1 MRKIEVFT
9 SDNGNLERDFRRA
22 KAHDIAYAFERRAKD
37 KAVGTS
43 SNGTSRIDWGIAL
56 HLLENWDILKPH
68 LDDFEEWLEA
78 DKMEREVAEAAMEDL
93 RDVLAP
99 EIAEAKFYS
108 NPDET
113 VEIGNGTRGPM
124 IPVAGRYRESD
135 DPGGMKPYLDEA
147 KDRIAKR
154 EVFIPKETPY
164 QDDRGKWI
172 HGKPRPDGGWDPV

>member
-68 LDDFEEWLEA
+68 LADFEEWLEA
-78 DKMEREVAEAAMEDL
+78 DLMER
-93 RDVLAP
+93 
-99 EIAEAKFYS
+99 EIAEAKAAEDAEEKFYS
-108 NPDET
+108 KPDET

-124 IPVAGRYRESD
+124 IPVAGRYRESE
-135 DPGGMKPYLDEA
+135 DPAPMKP
-147 KDRIAKR
+147 I
-154 EVFIPKETPY
+154 FIPKEPPY
-164 QDDRGKWI
+164 QDDLGKWV
-172 HGKPRPDGGWDPV
+172 HGKPRPGGGWDPV

>member
-68 LDDFEEWLEA
+68 LADFEEWLEA
-78 DKMEREVAEAAMEDL
+78 DLMER
-93 RDVLAP
+93 
-99 EIAEAKFYS
+99 EIAEAKAAETAEEKFYS
-108 NPDET
+108 KPDET
-113 VEIGNGTRGPM
+113 VEIGNGTRGPL
-124 IPVAGRYRESD
+124 IPVKGRDRAEATYRESD
-135 DPGGMKPYLDEA
+135 DPAPMRP
-147 KDRIAKR
+147 I
-154 EVFIPKETPY
+154 FIPKETPY
-164 QDDRGKWI
+164 QDDLGKWV
-172 HGKPRPDGGWDPV
+172 HGKPRPGGGWDPV